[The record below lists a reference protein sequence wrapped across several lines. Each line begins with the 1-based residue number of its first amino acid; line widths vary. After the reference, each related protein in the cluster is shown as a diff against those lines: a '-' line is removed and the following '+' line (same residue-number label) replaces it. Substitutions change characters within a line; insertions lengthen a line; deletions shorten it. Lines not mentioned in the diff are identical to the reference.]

1 MEKILKELKVTDKAD
16 AATIAAIRKKPF
28 YAQLQAGVTE
38 QFVQDMRP
46 AKLIKMIETAAY
58 MGVDARIVVDQLLY
72 RLGECKQTF
81 ESYFH
86 GPRNAYEPVRSKFGN
101 AVLAEMRGIIGP
113 TPYLAGQIY
122 APDCTMNDAIRASN
136 KRLVIKLLG
145 EGKII
150 TDDNCLT
157 AATHA
162 NAQFMKWFVARG
174 EVASWLLTA
183 AVNAGNLDVL
193 PVLLKTKWIK
203 FNGCRGDHPRHF
215 ECVRYL
221 LENKAPLGDRIVVN
235 TIEAGHAD
243 CLAAMLDH
251 KVPYAM
257 VAMGAVVYCNHHSI
271 WDLCI
276 QRGLVS
282 NELVSQVL
290 EAGNLTAAKWLAEAG
305 YVPSFNTVLYY
316 LDANTGA
323 RATWMEF
330 WREKFHAHKI
340 VTIVTDGKS
349 DVEPGIIRCGS
360 FNEEV
365 QLVRLFMSSI
375 GGFEEE
381 YLKMQ
386 NHFAAELLRT
396 RKIEY
401 EGIAY
406 LVQFEPVLFPSDDTN
421 LHQIIWESAELVI
434 QGYCG

>member
-1 MEKILKELKVTDKAD
+1 MEKILKELKVADKAD

-28 YAQLQAGVTE
+28 YAQLMAGVTE

-58 MGVDARIVVDQLLY
+58 MGVDARIVVNQLLY

-81 ESYFH
+81 ESYFR
-86 GPRNAYEPVRSKFGN
+86 GPRDAYEPVHSKFGN

-113 TPYLAGQIY
+113 TPYFAGQIY
-122 APDCTMNDAIRASN
+122 APDATMDDAIRASN

-157 AATHA
+157 AAMYA
-162 NAQFMKWFVARG
+162 DAQFMKWFIARD
-174 EVASWLLTA
+174 EATSPMLTT

-193 PVLLKTKWIK
+193 PVLLKTKWMR
-203 FNGCRGDHPRHF
+203 FNKCQGDHPRHF

-221 LENKAPLGDRIVVN
+221 LENKAPLGDRVVGN
-235 TIEAGHAD
+235 AIKAGHAD

-251 KVPYAM
+251 KVPDP
-257 VAMGAVVYCNHHSI
+257 GDSLHSVISCEHRCI
-271 WDLCI
+271 WDLFI
-276 QRGLVS
+276 KRGLVS
-282 NELVSQVL
+282 DYIVSDVFDM
-290 EAGNLTAAKWLAEAG
+290 GNLTAAKWLTEAG
-305 YVPSFNTVLYY
+305 YVVPFNTMLHF
-316 LDANTGA
+316 LDADDGN
-323 RATWMEF
+323 RVRWMEF

-340 VTIVTDGKS
+340 VTIVADGKS
-349 DVEPGIIRCGS
+349 DVEPNRIRCGS
-360 FNEEV
+360 FNECTEI
-365 QLVRLFMSSI
+365 VRLVTTSI
-375 GGFEEE
+375 GGAEEE

-386 NHFAAELLRT
+386 NHFAVELLKT

-401 EGIAY
+401 NGIVY
-406 LVQFEPVLFPSDDTN
+406 SIKFELVLYPLNDTN
-421 LHQIIWESAELVI
+421 IHQIVWEAVELVI